1 MANAIV
7 GSGLTARRRLPRYRG
22 DPARRHA
29 RPAIGDWRDS
39 GGAGRDR
46 RGVTGFVRER
56 ARPAPGPTST
66 SLTRCS
72 AAWWCGCYPEG
83 FVFYEVLPVS

>member
-1 MANAIV
+1 MDQTFGLNRTDPSNAIFM
-7 GSGLTARRRLPRYRG
+7 PR
-22 DPARRHA
+22 PARFRV
-29 RPAIGDWRDS
+29 
-39 GGAGRDR
+39 AGRDR

-56 ARPAPGPTST
+56 ARPAPVPTST

-83 FVFYEVLPVS
+83 FVFYDVLPVS